1 MGNEV
6 GVRERTL
13 EILRQVTGDDEAFS
27 DLDLSLFGSGLID
40 SLGVVSLLVAFEE
53 AFGLVISPAELDRES
68 WSTPRSLI
76 ADIERRMAGAES
88 A

>member
-1 MGNEV
+1 MGNE
-6 GVRERTL
+6 GRVRERTL

-68 WSTPRSLI
+68 WSTPRTLI
-76 ADIERRMAGAES
+76 ADIERRVAGVES
-88 A
+88 V